1 MARGRRGRYHIRSC
15 IGKVLEEATEP
26 LTAAEIGDRLAL
38 LGKRNLG
45 VSNNS
50 ISQVLRGAHGIDTNS
65 RFVKHQNHAKRK
77 TFSLK
82 DSEKFT
88 TWVESKRRPR
98 NV

>member
-15 IGKVLEEATEP
+15 IGKVLVEATEP
-26 LTAAEIGDRLAL
+26 LTADQISDRLAL

-50 ISQVLRGAHGIDTNS
+50 ISQVLRGAQGITTG
-65 RFVKHQNHAKRK
+65 HTHLQHANHAKRK
-77 TFSLK
+77 TFKLD

-88 TWVESKRRPR
+88 VWVESKRRPR